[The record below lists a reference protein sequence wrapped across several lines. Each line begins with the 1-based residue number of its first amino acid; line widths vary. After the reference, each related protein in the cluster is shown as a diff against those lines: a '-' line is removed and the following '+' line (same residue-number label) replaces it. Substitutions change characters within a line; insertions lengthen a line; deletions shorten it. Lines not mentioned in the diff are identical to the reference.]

1 MVKVLSYLIFKLNE
15 FLNEIVLM
23 YGVNLFVILKIF
35 ILNGW
40 FMDMKWWFFIIIFC
54 G

>member
-23 YGVNLFVILKIF
+23 YGVNLFVILKIYLF
-35 ILNGW
+35 W
-40 FMDMKWWFFIIIFC
+40 MDGLWIWNDDFLL
-54 G
+54 